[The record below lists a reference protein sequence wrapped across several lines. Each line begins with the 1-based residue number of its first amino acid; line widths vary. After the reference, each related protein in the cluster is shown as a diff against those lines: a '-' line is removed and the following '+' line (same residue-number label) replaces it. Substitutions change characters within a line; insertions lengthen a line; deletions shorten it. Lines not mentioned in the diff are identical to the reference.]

1 MTVAS
6 LVSLMG
12 KLDVIYSIAPKF
24 LDQEGFRRLQRSF
37 GLISQ
42 TILHYVVFSTLI
54 LVVCALN
61 MTKFVGNNPYFHDAA
76 TGEGSENE
84 EMWGNFWRSMLSLF
98 QISTMDWGDIS
109 RASIDVQPLLT
120 MFYVIFILYMVTQNP
135 KTWTLNPKP

>member
-6 LVSLMG
+6 FVSLIR
-12 KLDVIYSIAPKF
+12 KLDVLYSIAPKF
-24 LDQEGFRRLQRSF
+24 LDREGFRRLQRSF
-37 GLISQ
+37 GLISK
-42 TILHYVVFSTLI
+42 TILHYAVFSTLI

-109 RASIDVQPLLT
+109 RASISFQPLLAI
-120 MFYVIFILYMVTQNP
+120 FYVIFLLYMVT
-135 KTWTLNPKP
+135 LNLKPGP